1 MCLSIPG
8 QVVSINNDV
17 AKISVGGSEVEAGI
31 QLLDEVNIG
40 DYVLVHSGFA
50 LQVISEKEANNMLEV
65 IRELDEVADDI
76 HTEELNKSPEP

>member
-8 QVVSINNDV
+8 KIISVDGEI

-31 QLLDEVNIG
+31 QLLDEVQEG

-50 LQVISEKEANNMLEV
+50 LQVISEQEAQNMLEV
-65 IRELDEVADDI
+65 IRELDEVA
-76 HTEELNKSPEP
+76 EEVHSQEMQKPPES